1 VCSPLVAGCQTRN
14 RAVTGVPRDSV
25 LNKKPVWTQG
35 LGRMG
40 GRQNEF
46 SIDGCNTNGALQ
58 SPDAAAH
65 YKA

>member
-1 VCSPLVAGCQTRN
+1 MSRH
-14 RAVTGVPRDSV
+14 TGVPHDGAP
-25 LNKKPVWTQG
+25 NKKPPWTQG
-35 LGRMG
+35 LGCMG
-40 GRQNEF
+40 DGKNEF